1 MAAVS
6 QHHPGV
12 QSFMARRG
20 IAATALRSD
29 GRLTLLIDRHR
40 VHLFPVANGR
50 LVVMAKVMNLPGS
63 GVANRE
69 AEAAIERLLNLSA
82 GTLKL
87 YAATLCVEKGTES
100 VKLQQQLDA
109 KIRAIAYAD
118 VVDRSEKWFTFNGL

>member
-1 MAAVS
+1 M
-6 QHHPGV
+6 
-12 QSFMARRG
+12 
-20 IAATALRSD
+20 
-29 GRLTLLIDRHR
+29 
-40 VHLFPVANGR
+40 HLFPVANGR

-109 KIRAIAYAD
+109 KINSDQLDAAIAEFANALEFW
-118 VVDRSEKWFTFNGL
+118 VRTGQSL